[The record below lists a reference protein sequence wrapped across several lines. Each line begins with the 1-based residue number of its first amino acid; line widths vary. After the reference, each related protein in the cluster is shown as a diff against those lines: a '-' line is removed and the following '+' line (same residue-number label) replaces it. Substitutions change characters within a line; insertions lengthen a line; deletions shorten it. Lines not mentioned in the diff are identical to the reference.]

1 MDRND
6 PRFATEVE
14 VLAVRAPRSAVG
26 GLMAKLRRHTLARP
40 RLNRVQHLDDDH
52 SLVLLDAASCPVDGD
67 RDALPPNVLDALASC
82 GGTHECQLV
91 THRVILGYD
100 DLDVDECLRRVLPAD
115 VTVPRGFE
123 TAGRIAHL
131 NLRDE
136 HEPWKRVIAAV
147 LIDKLPQ
154 IETVVNKTGET
165 GGPFRT
171 FAMEVLAGRGGD
183 GPLET
188 TVSENGLVYDVDF
201 RGMYWN
207 SRLGT
212 ERARLVD
219 SFDEN
224 DVVLDLCCGV
234 GPIALPASKKC
245 LAVYAND
252 LNPAAVAYLER
263 NARRNKGTSLA
274 GVTNLDA
281 GECLRMR
288 IAEFETVARG
298 ESTFDEDE
306 RDVARKRFTRV
317 VMNLPQGSLELLP
330 CFVGAFDRET
340 WPPEFLPVVDVYAF
354 SKSDDPEADAG
365 AHCAK
370 ELGLEEDAAALGPG
384 LSALSPAP
392 ALLVVTA
399 VVLGLVTFPF
409 AQLVEI
415 DMSLYAVSVRRRSHL
430 SPHRATPQL
439 SHAPHPPI
447 DAGGDGAARA
457 HHPPRHRAR
466 APPPVPHPAAHA
478 PLLSPPP
485 SSTRDRA
492 HPLTRR

>member
-1 MDRND
+1 MSTTAVRVGLVAAVRAIRAGRPGVRASGPETRSSTILSPCHRRPRRDSRPSSAASGWFASASASSAAVAASPANPVDRND

-188 TVSENGLVYDVDF
+188 TVSENGLVYDMDF

-306 RDVARKRFTRV
+306 RDLARTRFTRV

-370 ELGLEEDAAALGPG
+370 ELGLEEDAAALGDGVGYRRVRLVAPG
-384 LSALSPAP
+384 KHMM
-392 ALLVVTA
+392 LVSFKLPERA
-399 VVLGLVTFPF
+399 
-409 AQLVEI
+409 A
-415 DMSLYAVSVRRRSHL
+415 YAER
-430 SPHRATPQL
+430 
-439 SHAPHPPI
+439 
-447 DAGGDGAARA
+447 
-457 HHPPRHRAR
+457 
-466 APPPVPHPAAHA
+466 
-478 PLLSPPP
+478 
-485 SSTRDRA
+485 
-492 HPLTRR
+492 

>member
-1 MDRND
+1 MSTTAVRAGLVAAIRAIRASGRPGVRASGPETRSCTILSPCHRRPRRDSRPSSAASGWFASASASSAAVAASPASPVDRND

-26 GLMAKLRRHTLARP
+26 GLMAKLRRHTIDRP

-52 SLVLLDAASCPVDGD
+52 SLVLLDTGSCPVDGD
-67 RDALPPNVLDALASC
+67 RDALPSNVLDALASC
-82 GGTHECQLV
+82 PGTGEDACVLV
-91 THRVILGYD
+91 THSMILGYD
-100 DLDVDECLRRVLPAD
+100 DLDADECLRRVLPPD
-115 VTVPRGFE
+115 VTVPTGFE
-123 TAGRIAHL
+123 TAGRIVHL

-188 TVSENGLVYDVDF
+188 TVSENGLVYAMDF

-212 ERARLVD
+212 ERGRLVD

-252 LNPAAVAYLER
+252 LNPAAVAYLGR
-263 NARRNKGTSLA
+263 NASRNKGTSLA

-281 GECLRMR
+281 GECLRAR
-288 IAEFETVARG
+288 IAELSAALAAG
-298 ESTFDEDE
+298 ESNLADE
-306 RDVARKRFTRV
+306 RDLFTKMRFTRV

-340 WPPEFLPVVDVYAF
+340 WPPESLPIIDAYAF
-354 SKSDDPEADAG
+354 SKSDDPESDVG
-365 AHCAK
+365 ARAAK
-370 ELGLEEDAAALGPG
+370 ELGLEEDAAALGDGVGYRRVRLVAPG
-384 LSALSPAP
+384 KHMM
-392 ALLVVTA
+392 LVSFKLPERA
-399 VVLGLVTFPF
+399 
-409 AQLVEI
+409 A
-415 DMSLYAVSVRRRSHL
+415 YAER
-430 SPHRATPQL
+430 
-439 SHAPHPPI
+439 
-447 DAGGDGAARA
+447 
-457 HHPPRHRAR
+457 
-466 APPPVPHPAAHA
+466 
-478 PLLSPPP
+478 
-485 SSTRDRA
+485 
-492 HPLTRR
+492 

>member
-1 MDRND
+1 MSTTAVRVGLVAAVRAIRAGRPGVRASGPETRSSTILSPCHRRPRRDSRPSSAASGWFASASASSAAVAASPASPVDRND

-100 DLDVDECLRRVLPAD
+100 DLDVDECLWRVLPAD

-188 TVSENGLVYDVDF
+188 TVSENGLVYDMDF

-306 RDVARKRFTRV
+306 RDLARTRFTRV

-370 ELGLEEDAAALGPG
+370 ELGLEEDAAALGDGVGYRRVRLVAPG
-384 LSALSPAP
+384 KHMM
-392 ALLVVTA
+392 LVSFKLPERA
-399 VVLGLVTFPF
+399 
-409 AQLVEI
+409 A
-415 DMSLYAVSVRRRSHL
+415 YAER
-430 SPHRATPQL
+430 
-439 SHAPHPPI
+439 
-447 DAGGDGAARA
+447 
-457 HHPPRHRAR
+457 
-466 APPPVPHPAAHA
+466 
-478 PLLSPPP
+478 
-485 SSTRDRA
+485 
-492 HPLTRR
+492 

>member
-1 MDRND
+1 MSTTAVRVGLVAAVRAIRAGRPGVRASGPETRSSTILSPCHRRPRRDSRPSSAASGWFASASASSAAVAASPASPVDRND

-100 DLDVDECLRRVLPAD
+100 DLDVDECLRCVLPAD

-188 TVSENGLVYDVDF
+188 TVSENGLVYDMDF

-306 RDVARKRFTRV
+306 RDLARTRFTRV

-370 ELGLEEDAAALGPG
+370 ELGLEEDAAALGDGVGYRRVRLVAPG
-384 LSALSPAP
+384 KHMM
-392 ALLVVTA
+392 LVSFKLPERA
-399 VVLGLVTFPF
+399 
-409 AQLVEI
+409 A
-415 DMSLYAVSVRRRSHL
+415 YAER
-430 SPHRATPQL
+430 
-439 SHAPHPPI
+439 
-447 DAGGDGAARA
+447 
-457 HHPPRHRAR
+457 
-466 APPPVPHPAAHA
+466 
-478 PLLSPPP
+478 
-485 SSTRDRA
+485 
-492 HPLTRR
+492 

>member
-1 MDRND
+1 MSTTAVRVGLVAAVRAIRAGRPGIRSSGPETRSSTILSPCHRRPRRDSRPSSAASGWFASASASSAAVAASPASPVDRND

-52 SLVLLDAASCPVDGD
+52 SLVLLDTASCPVDGD

-188 TVSENGLVYDVDF
+188 TVSENGLVYDMDF

-306 RDVARKRFTRV
+306 RDLARTRFTRV

-370 ELGLEEDAAALGPG
+370 ELGLEEDAAALGDGVGYRRVRLVAPG
-384 LSALSPAP
+384 KHMM
-392 ALLVVTA
+392 LVSFKLPERA
-399 VVLGLVTFPF
+399 
-409 AQLVEI
+409 A
-415 DMSLYAVSVRRRSHL
+415 YAER
-430 SPHRATPQL
+430 
-439 SHAPHPPI
+439 
-447 DAGGDGAARA
+447 
-457 HHPPRHRAR
+457 
-466 APPPVPHPAAHA
+466 
-478 PLLSPPP
+478 
-485 SSTRDRA
+485 
-492 HPLTRR
+492 

>member
-1 MDRND
+1 MSTTAVRVGLVAAVRAIRAGRPGVRASGPETRSSTILSPCHRRPRRDSRPSSAASGWFASASASSAAVAASPASPVDRND

-188 TVSENGLVYDVDF
+188 TVSENGLVYDMDF

-219 SFDEN
+219 SFDEI

-306 RDVARKRFTRV
+306 RDLARTRFTRV

-370 ELGLEEDAAALGPG
+370 ELGLEEDAAALGDGVGYRRVRLVAPG
-384 LSALSPAP
+384 KHMM
-392 ALLVVTA
+392 LVSFKLPERA
-399 VVLGLVTFPF
+399 
-409 AQLVEI
+409 A
-415 DMSLYAVSVRRRSHL
+415 YAER
-430 SPHRATPQL
+430 
-439 SHAPHPPI
+439 
-447 DAGGDGAARA
+447 
-457 HHPPRHRAR
+457 
-466 APPPVPHPAAHA
+466 
-478 PLLSPPP
+478 
-485 SSTRDRA
+485 
-492 HPLTRR
+492 

>member
-1 MDRND
+1 MSTTAVRVGLVAAVRAIRAGRPGVRASGPETRSSTILSPCHRRPRRDSRPSSAASGWFASASASSAAVAASPASPVDRND

-188 TVSENGLVYDVDF
+188 TVSENGLVYDMDF

-306 RDVARKRFTRV
+306 RDLARTRFTRV

-354 SKSDDPEADAG
+354 SKSDDPEADTG

-370 ELGLEEDAAALGPG
+370 ELGLEEDAAALGDGVGYRRVRLVAPG
-384 LSALSPAP
+384 KHMM
-392 ALLVVTA
+392 LVSFKLPERA
-399 VVLGLVTFPF
+399 
-409 AQLVEI
+409 A
-415 DMSLYAVSVRRRSHL
+415 YAER
-430 SPHRATPQL
+430 
-439 SHAPHPPI
+439 
-447 DAGGDGAARA
+447 
-457 HHPPRHRAR
+457 
-466 APPPVPHPAAHA
+466 
-478 PLLSPPP
+478 
-485 SSTRDRA
+485 
-492 HPLTRR
+492 

>member
-1 MDRND
+1 MSTTAVRVGLVAAVRAIRAGRPGVRASGPETRSSTILSPCHRRPRRDSRPSSAASGWFASASASSAAVAASPASPVDRND

-40 RLNRVQHLDDDH
+40 RLNRVQHLDDDY

-188 TVSENGLVYDVDF
+188 TVSENGLVYDMDF

-306 RDVARKRFTRV
+306 RDLARTRFTRV

-370 ELGLEEDAAALGPG
+370 ELGLEEDAAALGDGVGYRRVRLVAPG
-384 LSALSPAP
+384 KHMM
-392 ALLVVTA
+392 LVSFKLPERA
-399 VVLGLVTFPF
+399 
-409 AQLVEI
+409 A
-415 DMSLYAVSVRRRSHL
+415 YAER
-430 SPHRATPQL
+430 
-439 SHAPHPPI
+439 
-447 DAGGDGAARA
+447 
-457 HHPPRHRAR
+457 
-466 APPPVPHPAAHA
+466 
-478 PLLSPPP
+478 
-485 SSTRDRA
+485 
-492 HPLTRR
+492 

>member
-1 MDRND
+1 MSTTAVRVGLVAAVRAIRAGRPGIRSSGPETRSSTILSPCHRRPRRDSRPSSAASGWFASASASSAAVAASPASPVDRND

-52 SLVLLDAASCPVDGD
+52 SLVLLDTASCPVDGD

-82 GGTHECQLV
+82 GGGGDEAPTLV
-91 THRVILGYD
+91 THRMILGYD
-100 DLDVDECLRRVLPAD
+100 DLDADECLRRVLPPD
-115 VTVPRGFE
+115 VTVPTGFE

-171 FAMEVLAGRGGD
+171 FAMEVLAGTGGD

-188 TVSENGLVYDVDF
+188 TVSENGLVYAMDF

-252 LNPAAVAYLER
+252 LNPAAVAYLGR
-263 NARRNKGTSLA
+263 NAKRNKGTSLA

-281 GECLRMR
+281 GECLRVR
-288 IAEFETVARG
+288 IAEFAAAKKKG
-298 ESTFDEDE
+298 GSNFDE
-306 RDVARKRFTRV
+306 RDLAKMRFTRV
-317 VMNLPQGSLELLP
+317 VMNLPQGSLTLLP

-340 WPPEFLPVVDVYAF
+340 WPPEFLPIVHAYAF
-354 SKSDDPEADAG
+354 SKSDDPESDAG
-365 AHCAK
+365 ARAAK
-370 ELGLEEDAAALGPG
+370 ELGLEEDAAALGDGVGYRRVRLVAPG
-384 LSALSPAP
+384 KHMM
-392 ALLVVTA
+392 LVSFKLPERA
-399 VVLGLVTFPF
+399 
-409 AQLVEI
+409 A
-415 DMSLYAVSVRRRSHL
+415 YAER
-430 SPHRATPQL
+430 
-439 SHAPHPPI
+439 
-447 DAGGDGAARA
+447 
-457 HHPPRHRAR
+457 
-466 APPPVPHPAAHA
+466 
-478 PLLSPPP
+478 
-485 SSTRDRA
+485 
-492 HPLTRR
+492 

>member
-1 MDRND
+1 MSTTAVRVGLVAAVRAIRAGRPGVRASGPETRSSTILSPCHRRPRRDSRPSSAASGWFASASASSAAVAASPASPVDRND

-188 TVSENGLVYDVDF
+188 TVSENGLVYDMDF

-245 LAVYAND
+245 LVVYAND

-306 RDVARKRFTRV
+306 RDLARTRFTRV

-370 ELGLEEDAAALGPG
+370 ELGLEEDAAALGDGGGYRRVRLVAPG
-384 LSALSPAP
+384 KHMM
-392 ALLVVTA
+392 LVSFKLPERA
-399 VVLGLVTFPF
+399 
-409 AQLVEI
+409 A
-415 DMSLYAVSVRRRSHL
+415 YAER
-430 SPHRATPQL
+430 
-439 SHAPHPPI
+439 
-447 DAGGDGAARA
+447 
-457 HHPPRHRAR
+457 
-466 APPPVPHPAAHA
+466 
-478 PLLSPPP
+478 
-485 SSTRDRA
+485 
-492 HPLTRR
+492 

>member
-1 MDRND
+1 MSTTAVRVGLVAAVRAIRAGRPGVRASGPETRSSTILSPCHRRPRRDSRPSSAASGWFASASASSAAVAASPASPVDRND

-100 DLDVDECLRRVLPAD
+100 YLDVDECLRRVLPAD

-188 TVSENGLVYDVDF
+188 TVSENGLVYDMDF

-306 RDVARKRFTRV
+306 LDVARKRFTRV

-370 ELGLEEDAAALGPG
+370 ELGLEEDAAALGDGVGYRRVRLVAPG
-384 LSALSPAP
+384 KHMM
-392 ALLVVTA
+392 LVSFKLPERA
-399 VVLGLVTFPF
+399 
-409 AQLVEI
+409 A
-415 DMSLYAVSVRRRSHL
+415 YAER
-430 SPHRATPQL
+430 
-439 SHAPHPPI
+439 
-447 DAGGDGAARA
+447 
-457 HHPPRHRAR
+457 
-466 APPPVPHPAAHA
+466 
-478 PLLSPPP
+478 
-485 SSTRDRA
+485 
-492 HPLTRR
+492 